1 MKWVLQMRKNH
12 EQIGRSKN
20 INIKAIFF
28 DLDHTLVDC
37 DSADL
42 KTYEIVSKI
51 ARSTVANIH
60 TPALI
65 HEFRKLLGKVPF
77 DPQGIIDVHAWRTD
91 LWKKALAFQDI
102 DHQDLAEQLNTTFHN
117 ERLAFY
123 VFTPAVRTMVK
134 ALLQSYT
141 GIIIT
146 NGHATIQRP
155 KLASCQAEKLFG
167 SNLIV
172 GGEQPE
178 EKPHPAIFH
187 KACKMANCA
196 PDEAMMVGD
205 RLKADISGGINA
217 GLGATVWVNPKNEPV
232 HENDPIPDFQV
243 VSVLEL
249 PSILN
254 LLRK

>member
-1 MKWVLQMRKNH
+1 MRKNH
-12 EQIGRSKN
+12 EQIVRSKN
-20 INIKAIFF
+20 ITIKAIFF

-37 DSADL
+37 ESADL

-51 ARSTVANIH
+51 ARSTVAHIH

-65 HEFRKLLGKVPF
+65 HEFRKLLGDVPF
-77 DPQGIIDVHAWRTD
+77 DPQGIIDVHAWRTG
-91 LWKKALAFQDI
+91 LWKKALAFQNI
-102 DHQDLAEQLNTTFHN
+102 DHPDLPEQINTAFHH

-134 ALLQSYT
+134 ELLQSYT

-146 NGHATIQRP
+146 NGDAAIQRP
-155 KLASCQAEKLFG
+155 KLAACQAEDLFG

-172 GGEQPE
+172 GGEEPE
-178 EKPHPAIFH
+178 EKPHPAIYH
-187 KACKMANCA
+187 KACDMANCS

-205 RLKADISGGINA
+205 RLKADISGGIHA

-232 HENDPIPDFQV
+232 HATDPIPDFQV

-254 LLRK
+254 HLKK